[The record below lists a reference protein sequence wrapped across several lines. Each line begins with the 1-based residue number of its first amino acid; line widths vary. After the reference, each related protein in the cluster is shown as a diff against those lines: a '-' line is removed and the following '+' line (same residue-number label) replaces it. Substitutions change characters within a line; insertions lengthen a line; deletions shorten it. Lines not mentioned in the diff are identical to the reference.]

1 MVALRL
7 KGEAVASFKKKKDEA
22 IVQDAKYNNSN
33 QIDGSEV
40 EVPS

>member
-22 IVQDAKYNNSN
+22 IVQDAQYNNSN
-33 QIDGSEV
+33 SNRWLRGRS
-40 EVPS
+40 S

>member
-33 QIDGSEV
+33 SNRWFRGRS
-40 EVPS
+40 S